1 MISNGSFARTPEQEE
16 RLRLIGKAADEM
28 KIGAHETD
36 LANGFSHRHIELLR
50 EIGYPGWTVPK
61 EYGGAE
67 ISLYEFLLYQ
77 ERLAQGDPAIALGMG
92 WHLSVVF
99 ELAVRRP
106 WSEAAL
112 ERVFRSAVAGGLTNR
127 ANSEKA
133 TGSPSRGGQYQTKAK
148 RSAQGG
154 YVLNGR
160 KTFTTLSPVLDTA
173 IVGVTLEEEGEHAD
187 FLIPMSAP
195 GVSVDPTWNV
205 MGMRGTG
212 SHDLALDNVELPA
225 DALVFR
231 ASQKAG
237 PTVNPYLLH
246 IPACYLGIALAARA
260 EAIAFA
266 ESYQPN
272 TLDRPILYA
281 PNIGQQI
288 AAIDLELSA
297 ARHYMYSAAARY
309 EESDGDPSYWL
320 AELGA
325 VKVFAVQTALSVVD
339 KALRIAGAHGL
350 SQTHPLQRLYRDVRF
365 GLSNPPMEDSV
376 MRLIHQRAILE
387 VERQKG

>member
-1 MISNGSFARTPEQEE
+1 MSSNVSFARTREQEE
-16 RLRLIGKAADEM
+16 RLRLIGQAADEM
-28 KIGAHETD
+28 KAGAHETD
-36 LANGFSHRHIELLR
+36 QANGFSHKHIELLR
-50 EIGYPGWTVPK
+50 RIGYPGWTVPK
-61 EYGGAE
+61 EYGGEE
-67 ISLYEFLLYQ
+67 IGLYEFLLYQ

-106 WSEAAL
+106 WTEAAL
-112 ERVFRSAVAGGLTNR
+112 AQLFRSAVAGGLTNR

-133 TGSPSRGGQYQTKAK
+133 TGSPSRGGQYQTTA
-148 RSAQGG
+148 RRTASGS

-160 KTFTTLSPVLDTA
+160 KTFTTLSPELDTA
-173 IVGVTLEEEGEHAD
+173 IVGVTMEEEGGHAD
-187 FLIPMSAP
+187 FVIPLSTP
-195 GVSVDPTWNV
+195 GVTVDPTWNM

-212 SHDLALDNVELPA
+212 SHDLVLDGVELPA
-225 DALVFR
+225 EALVFR
-231 ASQKAG
+231 ATQKSG

-246 IPACYLGIALAARA
+246 IPACYLGIALAARE
-260 EAIAFA
+260 EALAFA
-266 ESYQPN
+266 ASYQPN

-281 PNIGQQI
+281 PNIGQQLSGI
-288 AAIDLELSA
+288 ELELSA
-297 ARHYMYSAAARY
+297 ARHYMYAAAARF
-309 EESDGDPSYWL
+309 EESDGDPGYWQ

-350 SQTHPLQRLYRDVRF
+350 AQSHPLGRLYRDVRF

-376 MRLIHQRAILE
+376 MRLLHQRAILE
-387 VERQKG
+387 VERQAD

>member
-1 MISNGSFARTPEQEE
+1 MSTSFARTPEQEE
-16 RLRLIGKAADEM
+16 RLRLIGQAADKM
-28 KIGAHETD
+28 KKGAHDTD
-36 LANGFSHRHIELLR
+36 LENGFSHHHIELLR
-50 EIGYPGWTVPK
+50 EIGYPGWTVPR
-61 EYGGAE
+61 EYGGAG

-99 ELAVRRP
+99 ELGVKRP

-112 ERVFRSAVAGGLTNR
+112 ERVFRSALEGGLTNR

-133 TGSPSRGGQYQTKAK
+133 TGSPSRGGRYQTTAK
-148 RSAQGG
+148 RAENGG

-160 KTFTTLSPVLDTA
+160 KTFTTLSPALDTA
-173 IVGVTLEEEGEHAD
+173 IVGVTLEEEGIHAD

-212 SHDLALDNVELPA
+212 SHDLVLDNVELPEE
-225 DALVFR
+225 ALVFR
-231 ASQKAG
+231 STQKSG
-237 PTVNPYLLH
+237 PSINPYLLH
-246 IPACYLGIALAARA
+246 VPACYLGIALAARA
-260 EAIAFA
+260 EALAFA
-266 ESYQPN
+266 ADYQPN

-281 PNIGQQI
+281 PNIGQHLS
-288 AAIDLELSA
+288 AIDLELSA
-297 ARHYMYSAAARY
+297 ARHYFYSVAARY
-309 EESDGDPSYWL
+309 EESDGNPDYWL

-339 KALRIAGAHGL
+339 KALRITGAHGL
-350 SQTHPLQRLYRDVRF
+350 RQDHPLQRLYRDVRF

-376 MRLIHQRAILE
+376 MRLLHQRAIQE
-387 VERQKG
+387 SERTRE